1 MKALISKIKLK
12 HFPILPAVMAVLLWF
27 TGLCVGIQ
35 TESVV
40 PILRVA
46 VLEHRFPHFIVDD
59 NGQSSGL
66 AIDMVSEVAIL
77 AGFRCEY
84 IIVNNWEEA
93 VQKVGEGQ
101 IDLIPSANIIPELGV
116 GYQFSYP
123 TETLDIVCYQRR
135 GSSNKVASISKLND
149 SDLKVGV
156 LNYSPA
162 YYHLLNAPARYN
174 ITRYSRLE
182 MAVMALLSDEIDVLF
197 HARPIT
203 ERFLDEF
210 HVKDKFVVIDDPL
223 ITVKKAFLLANEAV
237 KYKDVINASLE
248 KLEKNGKLSAIR
260 GKWYAQSEHEVSK
273 VYLFILG
280 GILVLALF
288 FVLWN
293 YKVFH
298 KKSQIM
304 SENQKYLKSILDSS
318 DCIFMVLK
326 PDYTIR
332 YVNDYALLKF
342 QYGRDEVVG
351 ENGLTLF
358 VPEFDTE
365 GSNARELVD
374 SAIRETYD
382 KTGKTTV
389 VNQNVSKHGRR
400 FWVAWTNCWIRDP
413 KTGENE
419 LYCFGIDITS
429 QKDFENELKQT
440 KMELEVILDNIG
452 AGVLFLGPGLEVLS
466 VNKEMEN
473 IVGSPREQLLGRK
486 CNDVV
491 CLRGQISS
499 DCPAAMATQ
508 TAQRV
513 CKEAYLTL
521 NGHIYD
527 VISSP
532 LVNGI
537 GRVLGTISIFND
549 VTERNMLLENLK
561 KAHDSLEYYTR
572 ILEDKV
578 KVGETKLEEQQENL
592 RNAQNQLIQ
601 AEKMASL
608 GNLIAGIGHEI
619 NSPLGAIK
627 SSGEIIQHSLAEFKE
642 LSGVLVSWLTSEQ
655 ADSFFEMLEIADN
668 FNNMDLNTKEIRKK
682 RVEIVEKL
690 EAAGISASEIMAQRL
705 LDIGL
710 YDYVDNYIELLKQP
724 EAAGMVRLIQ
734 SLSQVHHGTEL
745 ISCAVD
751 RAHNVVFALKNFIH
765 TSTTRQMLL
774 TNIKENINMVLII
787 YCHQIKHGIE
797 VEQDLENLPDIMC
810 YPDELNQVWSNL
822 INNAIQ
828 AMEGNG
834 KLKIAGVVNDDKL
847 RISFTDTGCGIPE
860 DIREVI
866 FQPLFTT
873 KPAGQGSGMGLDIVS
888 KIVKKHKGSIS
899 VESVLGS
906 GSTFTVTLP
915 ILTEQP
921 VQEVSS

>member
-1 MKALISKIKLK
+1 M
-12 HFPILPAVMAVLLWF
+12 PILPALMVILFCLV
-27 TGLCVGIQ
+27 TGVCIAGPAQ
-35 TESVV
+35 SNV

-46 VLEHRFPHFIVDD
+46 VLEHRFPHFVVDD
-59 NGQSSGL
+59 NGKSSGL
-66 AIDMVSEVAIL
+66 AIDMVSEVASI

-84 IIVNNWEEA
+84 VIVDNWEEA
-93 VQKVGEGQ
+93 VQKVDEGLV
-101 IDLIPSANIIPELGV
+101 DLIPGANIVPELGS
-116 GYQFSYP
+116 GYQFSRP
-123 TETLDIVCYQRR
+123 TEMLDIVCYQRK
-135 GSSNKVASISKLND
+135 GSYHKAQKLSEIKD
-149 SDLKVGV
+149 SELKVGV
-156 LNYSPA
+156 LKYSPA
-162 YYHLLNAPARYN
+162 YYHLLNELGRYN
-174 ITRYSRLE
+174 ITRYTRLE
-182 MAVMALLSDEIDVLF
+182 MAIMSLLSDEIDVLF
-197 HARPIT
+197 HARLVT
-203 ERFLDEF
+203 DKFLDEF
-210 HVKDKFVVIDDPL
+210 HIKDKFIVIDEPL
-223 ITVKKAFLLANEAV
+223 LSVKKAFLLANEAV
-237 KYKDVINASLE
+237 KYQDVINASLE
-248 KLEKNGKLSAIR
+248 RMEREGELAAICS
-260 GKWYAQSEHEVSK
+260 KWYAQTEHGVSK
-273 VYLFILG
+273 GYLVVFV
-280 GILVLALF
+280 GILVLGVF
-288 FVLWN
+288 SVLWN

-298 KKSQIM
+298 KKSQLM
-304 SENQKYLKSILDSS
+304 SENEKYLKSILDAS
-318 DCIFMVLK
+318 DCIFLVMK
-326 PDYTIR
+326 TDYTVK
-332 YVNDYALLKF
+332 YVNDFALLKF
-342 QYGRDEVVG
+342 QYGRDEVIG
-351 ENGLTLF
+351 QNGLLLF

-365 GSNARELVD
+365 GSHSRELVD
-374 SAIRETYD
+374 TAIRDIYD
-382 KTGKTTV
+382 KTGKTSV
-389 VNQNVSKHGRR
+389 VNQNISKHGRR

-413 KTGENE
+413 KTGDTE

-429 QKDFENELKQT
+429 QKDFEYELKKT

-452 AGVLFLGPGLEVLS
+452 AGVLFLGPDLEVLS
-466 VNKEMEN
+466 VNKEMET
-473 IVGSPREQLLGRK
+473 IVGSSRELLLGKK

-491 CLRGQISS
+491 CLRGQVSP
-499 DCPAAMATQ
+499 DCPAAMATR

-521 NGHIYD
+521 NGQIYD

-532 LVNGI
+532 LVNAL

-572 ILEDKV
+572 MLEDKV
-578 KVGETKLEEQQENL
+578 KVGEIKLEEQQENL

-655 ADSFFEMLEIADN
+655 AGSFFEMLEIADSY
-668 FNNMDLNTKEIRKK
+668 NNMELTTKEIRKK
-682 RVEIVEKL
+682 RAEIVEKL
-690 EAAGISASEIMAQRL
+690 ESAGISASEIMAQRL

-710 YDYVDNYIELLKQP
+710 YDYVDNYLELLKQP
-724 EAAGMVRLIQ
+724 EAVGMVRLIQ

-765 TSTTRQMLL
+765 TSTTRQMLQ

-828 AMEGNG
+828 AMDGHG
-834 KLKIAGVVNDDKL
+834 KLKIAGVVYDDKI

-899 VESVLGS
+899 VDSVLGS

-915 ILTEQP
+915 IITEQP
-921 VQEVSS
+921 DQEVLS